1 MEITDREETLR
12 KKIKLL
18 IKTLYGYTD
27 ENNPFG
33 DPNLS
38 KVFIWHK
45 KNQKYHSLCLDTTY
59 LYDEQTLLLKLK
71 NAKDE
76 IDYLNKLRQE
86 RENSKAPKFQDDQSG
101 IDWKAKDDSFLLTQ
115 EQLRTDIRIKQG
127 REKPI
132 DFLIKVLN
140 IYKGN
145 YQLPTNFLTLTAYKK
160 PYEIFDIVINEEQ
173 LKDFYK
179 DILFHKEINNED
191 KLYWNAMASLC
202 EYYITRGL
210 NDNKMINN
218 EEVLSIINQQQTLDE
233 CEALE
238 KEIKINIE
246 SEYKNEEVDFWR
258 NVLEVLQIEKSKKI
272 IDEMYKE
279 FERKNKEKIQLL
291 MNNNNDNGKGMNER
305 NEGKDNVDDIGE
317 SYCDNNN
324 NNLSPVLYES
334 DEELRKMS
342 ITEHDYLFKMSE
354 NRKKILSYKLNQ
366 WQRNYLEETN
376 AQKKIITNIQQQNSD
391 DEVNTFISKITK
403 NKQNKPHNI
412 YTSNTNNN
420 NISIPSTTNN
430 NITYSSTNNSNNNN
444 IFTSISSNPF
454 LLRTTHQLGNDI
466 SIIKESRFDLQE
478 EITHNSKDVIEEITH
493 IESEELGDNE
503 NMFNEIVPI
512 SISYDWANKYKP
524 IKPRYSN
531 RVRIGYEWNKYNQ
544 AHYDF
549 DNPPPK
555 IIQGYKFN
563 IFYPYLIDKTK
574 TPEYTLERADC
585 ADMCI
590 IRFHAGAPYEDI
602 AFKIANRE
610 WDMTERAGFKNV
622 FDKGIL
628 RLYFKFKRYRYKR

>member
-145 YQLPTNFLTLTAYKK
+145 YQLPTNFLTLSAYRK

-179 DILFHKEINNED
+179 DIMFHKEINSED
-191 KLYWNAMASLC
+191 KLYWSAMASLC
-202 EYYITRGL
+202 EYHITRGL
-210 NDNKMINN
+210 NDNKMMNN
-218 EEVLSIINQQQTLDE
+218 EEVLHIINQQQTLEE
-233 CEALE
+233 CEVLE
-238 KEIKINIE
+238 KEIKVNIE

-272 IDEMYKE
+272 IDEMCKE
-279 FERKNKEKIQLL
+279 FERKNKEKIELL
-291 MNNNNDNGKGMNER
+291 MANSSSDRTGTNER
-305 NEGKDNVDDIGE
+305 NGTKDNVNDDNGDN
-317 SYCDNNN
+317 SSDNNK
-324 NNLSPVLYES
+324 NLSPVLYES

-376 AQKKIITNIQQQNSD
+376 AQKKVITNIQQQNSD
-391 DEVNTFISKITK
+391 DEVNSFISKITK
-403 NKQNKPHNI
+403 TKQNKTTPTSHI
-412 YTSNTNNN
+412 YNNTN
-420 NISIPSTTNN
+420 ITSTTNN
-430 NITYSSTNNSNNNN
+430 VINTYSNNNN
-444 IFTSISSNPF
+444 GNFFNQINSNPF
-454 LLRTTHQLGNDI
+454 LLRTAHQLGNDI

-574 TPEYTLERADC
+574 TPEYTLDSCTYRDCIRA
-585 ADMCI
+585 
-590 IRFHAGAPYEDI
+590 
-602 AFKIANRE
+602 
-610 WDMTERAGFKNV
+610 
-622 FDKGIL
+622 
-628 RLYFKFKRYRYKR
+628 